1 MGIIQYF
8 RHTQQPT
15 WLVTLACV
23 VPLWL
28 LAVAIMVEGFP
39 PPPIPLSLALFAFFS
54 ASVIAAVLL
63 WRRKISVIFLL
74 YCGLPFFLLY
84 TFDEI
89 STVYKTQYILACTL
103 FLTLAAVA
111 HLRSQS
117 PIKAWL
123 FLLLGVVVTLLA
135 AEEIGAS
142 YWDLVSSQG
151 LDLCYPDCLPQLDQ
165 ANSWW
170 RMLISF

>member
-1 MGIIQYF
+1 MSIIQYF
-8 RHTQQPT
+8 RHTKQPT

-54 ASVIAAVLL
+54 ACVIAAILL
-63 WRRKISVIFLL
+63 WRRKTSVIFLL

-89 STVYKTQYILACTL
+89 STLYKTQYIVACTL

-117 PIKAWL
+117 PIKAWF
-123 FLLLGVVVTLLA
+123 FLLLGVVATLLA
-135 AEEIGAS
+135 AEEIRAS
-142 YWDLVSSQG
+142 YWNLVSAQG
-151 LDLCYPDCLPQLDQ
+151 LDLCYPNCLPQLDHG
-165 ANSWW
+165 NSWW